1 MATVKVTL
9 IKSMT
14 GRIPNHK
21 LCVKGL
27 GLRRI
32 GHTVEVG
39 YSRESRDDQQGLL
52 HAACRGLIDETQ

>member
-32 GHTVEVG
+32 GHTVEAVS
-39 YSRESRDDQQGLL
+39 YTHLTLPTILL
-52 HAACRGLIDETQ
+52 V